1 MGNPNKRD
9 IAYVTRKK
17 WDLNGQPRAEN
28 TTVMSEESQKIGVA
42 ELPDNS
48 IGPSY
53 RVLHVLD
60 HSRPLLSGY
69 SVRSH
74 SLISAQKKIGFAPEV
89 LTGPLHQLED
99 PAAADSTI
107 DGISYRRTPLKPG
120 FAQQVLQRRL
130 PMLREMAVVRLLR
143 EQILALLN
151 QHTFD
156 IVHAHSPSL
165 CGLAAAQAAN
175 ARKVPFVYEIRA
187 FWEDAAVDQNKTRPT
202 SPRYVISR
210 GLEGYVA
217 RRADAVVGIARHIL
231 DDLRGRGLPAEKLF
245 HVPNGVDAERFVAAP
260 RDTVLASQ
268 LGLNADPV
276 IGFIGSLYRYEGI
289 AWMVRAAAELRSRG
303 VPFQILIVGQGEE
316 LTEIKDAIRETRAR
330 EYIRA
335 VGSVPH
341 EQVERYYSLMDVM
354 AYPRRRIRLTEL
366 TTPLKP
372 LEAMAQGK
380 PVLASDV
387 GGIRELV
394 EPEIPCLLFQPDD
407 VEDFSTKA
415 AQLLTDIRFRHDL
428 GERGR
433 LMVLREK
440 DWKILAQKYR
450 PVYDFAVAHR
460 K

>member
-1 MGNPNKRD
+1 MP
-9 IAYVTRKK
+9 
-17 WDLNGQPRAEN
+17 
-28 TTVMSEESQKIGVA
+28 EESQKIEIA
-42 ELPDNS
+42 ELPDTS

-89 LTGPLHQLED
+89 LTGPLHQLE
-99 PAAADSTI
+99 ARSGTDSTI
-107 DGISYRRTPLKPG
+107 DGISYRRTALKDG
-120 FAQQVLQRRL
+120 FAQRLLQLRV
-130 PMLREMAVVRLLR
+130 PVLREMAVVQLLR
-143 EQILALLN
+143 EQILAILD
-151 QHTFD
+151 HRTFD
-156 IVHAHSPSL
+156 IVHAHSPAL

-175 ARKVPFVYEIRA
+175 VRKIPFVYEIRA
-187 FWEDAAVDQNKTRPT
+187 FWEDAAVDQKKTRPT
-202 SPRYVISR
+202 SPRYLVSR

-245 HVPNGVDAERFVAAP
+245 HVPNGVDAERFVATP
-260 RDTVLASQ
+260 RDASLASQ
-268 LGLNADPV
+268 LDLNADPV

-289 AWMVRAAAELRSRG
+289 AWLVRAATELRNRG

-316 LTEIKDAIRETRAR
+316 LPEIKDAIRETGAH

-341 EQVERYYSLMDVM
+341 DQVERYYSLMDVM
-354 AYPRRRIRLTEL
+354 VYPRRRIRLTDL

-394 EPEIPCLLFQPDD
+394 EPERLVCTYVWADAEGNPTRP
-407 VEDFSTKA
+407 ET
-415 AQLLTDIRFRHDL
+415 LLTVLFEDL
-428 GERGR
+428 GGKTKLTLRQAVFESVSARDDHNFGWNSSLDR
-433 LMVLREK
+433 LAGLFDDGSIK
-440 DWKILAQKYR
+440 
-450 PVYDFAVAHR
+450 
-460 K
+460 